1 MNNTPFSP
9 LAFLASLG
17 AGGIAVT
24 PFAFLQYT
32 THTGPGLIKSTDIA
46 RDSLS
51 FSGTLLQYGLEAIMI
66 VFTILHLV
74 LSVYFAKKL
83 VEWFRSGA
91 HTGFLKNPLVNAGI
105 LAPFISLVMTMNVG
119 IGPVR
124 YLFPSMAEN
133 LQAFMLPALILWL
146 VIWVVLM
153 ITDMKLLKTSFE
165 EGFDTA
171 KISFGWLLHPFALGM
186 LTVTGTGIA
195 AMAHDVSIANIA
207 AFFSLVSG
215 SMGLFLLLVKLIV
228 IFKSHFAAPGLPEK
242 HFLPSF
248 LIVVPNVT
256 LYAIAGFRFMHYL
269 EHVHGFETALLA
281 WLIVLS
287 GFAFEVWY
295 MLFGLTLL
303 REFFTE
309 HFTKKEFYL
318 PLWGLVCPVV
328 AFAVLGSFAYKL
340 FLTTPIIYGI
350 LVATILIAVAL
361 FFFLLSRHITCS
373 RKKEGKIACS

>member
-1 MNNTPFSP
+1 MNKTPFSP

-17 AGGIAVT
+17 AGGIAVA

-32 THTGPGLIKSTDIA
+32 THTGAGLIKVSDIA

-51 FSGTLLQYGLEAIMI
+51 LGGAFLQYGLEATMV
-66 VFTILHLV
+66 VFTLIHLV
-74 LSVYFAKKL
+74 LTVYFGKKL

-91 HTGFLKNPLVNAGI
+91 HTTFLKNPLVNAGI
-105 LAPFISLVMTMNVG
+105 LAPFISIVMTMNVG

-124 YLFPSMAEN
+124 YLIPSMAAN
-133 LQAFMLPALILWL
+133 LQAFMMPALVMWL
-146 VIWVVLM
+146 VIWAALM
-153 ITDMKLLKTSFE
+153 ATVMKLLKTSFE

-215 SMGLFLLLVKLIV
+215 SMGIFLLLVKLIV

-248 LIVVPNVT
+248 LIVVPNIT

-303 REFFTE
+303 KEFFTE
-309 HFTKKEFYL
+309 HFLKKEFYL
-318 PLWGLVCPVV
+318 TLWGLVCPVV

-340 FLTTPIIYGI
+340 FLATPIVYGI
-350 LVATILIAVAL
+350 LVATMLVAIVL
-361 FFFLLSRHITCS
+361 FFFLLSRHIACT
-373 RKKEGKIACS
+373 RKKESNITCA